1 VAASFN
7 PKSGSFIQKGVR
19 NDEQEMDI
27 RTIHIGGDNRVIG
40 RMCQTSAS
48 TRTGTCSCSGTRT
61 SSETR
66 TRTCPV
72 SVTGSH
78 TCPAGDNLQMAYG
91 QHVG

>member
-40 RMCQTSAS
+40 RM
-48 TRTGTCSCSGTRT
+48 R
-61 SSETR
+61 
-66 TRTCPV
+66 
-72 SVTGSH
+72 
-78 TCPAGDNLQMAYG
+78 
-91 QHVG
+91 